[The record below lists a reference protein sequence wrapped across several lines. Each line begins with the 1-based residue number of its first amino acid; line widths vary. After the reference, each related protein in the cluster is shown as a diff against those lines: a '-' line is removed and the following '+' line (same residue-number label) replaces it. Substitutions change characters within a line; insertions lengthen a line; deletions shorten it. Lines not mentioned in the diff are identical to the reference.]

1 MARASDLLKGVTN
14 VATLPG
20 IYLRLCDIINDPRSS
35 AADVGRVIAD
45 VSPDVVWANARVTLP
60 MARWCLGRIARPPKL
75 ICTYHGIPFGAG
87 HGAAMSVLQ
96 KQVERLSLT
105 WGPAEWQVYLT
116 EADRAGMGG
125 LAEGRHRA
133 RIISNGSDLGG
144 FEPRQAPSGPGI
156 RLVMLTRDAPQKNLD
171 AAARL
176 MAALPGA
183 VTLTLYGT
191 GTQSEALQRRFAAV
205 LPPGG
210 LRRIHFAGP
219 THDVRAALAAADGYL
234 MTSRYEG
241 QSLAMLEA
249 MEYGLP
255 VLSTLVGGATGMALA
270 HPMMEI
276 LALDD
281 AAGLRDSAERV
292 LACCRGWMQDSARAS
307 QRIHEAWARH
317 YSIGFFD
324 REIRKLWDEVTADGV
339 TDTRAALQGY
349 GG

>member
-1 MARASDLLKGVTN
+1 MA
-14 VATLPG
+14 
-20 IYLRLCDIINDPRSS
+20 INESKFDRF
-35 AADVGRVIAD
+35 
-45 VSPDVVWANARVTLP
+45 
-60 MARWCLGRIARPPKL
+60 LGEFMPQTYESEFTKFMRDFKQQRPQLEEEQRKSRE
-75 ICTYHGIPFGAG
+75 IWWDH
-87 HGAAMSVLQ
+87 
-96 KQVERLSLT
+96 KQ
-105 WGPAEWQVYLT
+105 
-116 EADRAGMGG
+116 
-125 LAEGRHRA
+125 
-133 RIISNGSDLGG
+133 
-144 FEPRQAPSGPGI
+144 
-156 RLVMLTRDAPQKNLD
+156 NLD